1 MTKPDLNV
9 KLRPTEISDLNIL
22 FEFQLDMTKYM

>member
-9 KLRPTEISDLNIL
+9 KLRLTEISDFNIL